1 MPTQYNDSYP
11 SCSNTYA
18 TLRIY
23 HDNLDPSRITRVL
36 DIEPSQVQVKG
47 QVVTGNYS
55 RVFTPPIG
63 GWFLTTEDMVVSK
76 DLRRHVDWILERLT
90 GKDELLKNLQ
100 AEGNW
105 MDIFC
110 LWLSTEGH
118 GGPTLSPSIMRRLA
132 ELELEIGFDL
142 YVP

>member
-1 MPTQYNDSYP
+1 MQLYVYTMTTWTQAGSP
-11 SCSNTYA
+11 ACLISNRVKSRSKGKLLLEIMA
-18 TLRIY
+18 GCLR
-23 HDNLDPSRITRVL
+23 HQL
-36 DIEPSQVQVKG
+36 
-47 QVVTGNYS
+47 
-55 RVFTPPIG
+55 G